1 MPLCSTVCSWN
12 CVYVHLYKQG
22 ICKGAR
28 ACGEKAG
35 VPEASQTAADR
46 EGADRLPGVDLQSRS
61 VSQVNKIFINTWHV
75 ISPQNHQRCSCVFLA
90 PENDLHCNHQKA
102 SVCSLQSVLSPRA
115 FSPMTVSLTR
125 FPDLF
130 SVAMGADVFVPVCC
144 TALPLSMATT
154 QPSTHSTNWFIP
166 SVFPCL
172 PVTGR
177 SVLVLSVAVDLHWS
191 GASLVIVFSSF
202 SQDFS
207 SVLNILHVLILT
219 LM

>member
-1 MPLCSTVCSWN
+1 MPLCSTACSWN

-102 SVCSLQSVLSPRA
+102 SVWVFCPLVLFLPWLFLSLASRISSRPRWE
-115 FSPMTVSLTR
+115 PMYL
-125 FPDLF
+125 
-130 SVAMGADVFVPVCC
+130 C
-144 TALPLSMATT
+144 
-154 QPSTHSTNWFIP
+154 
-166 SVFPCL
+166 
-172 PVTGR
+172 
-177 SVLVLSVAVDLHWS
+177 LSVAQHFLSPWQPH
-191 GASLVIVFSSF
+191 SLPLTPPTGSYPQSS
-202 SQDFS
+202 
-207 SVLNILHVLILT
+207 HVCL
-219 LM
+219 